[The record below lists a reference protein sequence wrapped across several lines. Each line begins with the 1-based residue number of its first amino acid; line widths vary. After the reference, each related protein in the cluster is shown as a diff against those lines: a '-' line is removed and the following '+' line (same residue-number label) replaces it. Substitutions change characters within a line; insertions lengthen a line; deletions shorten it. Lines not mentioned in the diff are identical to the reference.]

1 MTVTIIGVTERGAP
15 RAPRRSKGA
24 LPIKGFASAS
34 EKVAWYG
41 KR

>member
-1 MTVTIIGVTERGAP
+1 MTVTIIGVTQA
-15 RAPRRSKGA
+15 RRTAGTEA
-24 LPIKGFASAS
+24 INGVLPIKGFASAS